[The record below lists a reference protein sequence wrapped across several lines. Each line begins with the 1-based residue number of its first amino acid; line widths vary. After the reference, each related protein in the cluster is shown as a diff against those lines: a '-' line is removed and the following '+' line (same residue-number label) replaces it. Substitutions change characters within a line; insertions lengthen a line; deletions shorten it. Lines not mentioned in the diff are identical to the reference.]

1 MVTLPCLQ
9 TAAWRRESIL
19 PSHLRGALSVV
30 TFRGAP
36 LLTLAPAAAVQRQNP
51 SWDSLVW
58 SVNLLPASTQLP
70 VAAVSACCLQGS
82 YCHNFQKRKKQRFL
96 WIVFLFHLSRAGA
109 CFISP
114 APKAPGLKGTP
125 GSTRCHS
132 FKGRRANS
140 RTTFLGIC
148 RQHRNN
154 TGLLSPP
161 ATKGGLHSMSA
172 GSLQHAL
179 W

>member
-1 MVTLPCLQ
+1 M
-9 TAAWRRESIL
+9 
-19 PSHLRGALSVV
+19 V

-114 APKAPGLKGTP
+114 CTQSSWTQRDPGFHTVP
-125 GSTRCHS
+125 
-132 FKGRRANS
+132 
-140 RTTFLGIC
+140 FL
-148 RQHRNN
+148 
-154 TGLLSPP
+154 
-161 ATKGGLHSMSA
+161 
-172 GSLQHAL
+172 
-179 W
+179 